1 MISIQKATVK
11 DIPKIQSIAKTT
23 WPIAFKDILSSE
35 QLEYMMELMYNTDT
49 LHSQI
54 AGNKIIFWLAKLKG
68 SISGF
73 MAFEPNLELKDRIK
87 IHKLYIN
94 PAAQGQGIGQ
104 ILLKKLEEFGK
115 INAYKLLTLNVNKYN
130 HSAIRFYTKQ
140 GFNKVDDE
148 IIPIGDG
155 YVMDDYVFSKSIQ

>member
-1 MISIQKATVK
+1 MISIQKATLK
-11 DIPKIQSIAKTT
+11 NIPEIQSIAQTT
-23 WPIAFKDILSSE
+23 WPIAFKDILSAK

-54 AGNKIIFWLAKLKG
+54 AGDKIIFWLAKLND

-73 MAFEPNLELKDRIK
+73 MAFEPNIKLKDGIK

-104 ILLKKLEEFGK
+104 ILIKKLEEYGRL
-115 INAYKLLTLNVNKYN
+115 NAFKLLTLNVNKYN
-130 HSAIRFYTKQ
+130 HSAIRFYSKQ
-140 GFNKVDDE
+140 GFKKMEDV
-148 IIPIGDG
+148 IIPIGKG
-155 YVMDDYVFSKSIQ
+155 YIMDDFVFTKSIQ